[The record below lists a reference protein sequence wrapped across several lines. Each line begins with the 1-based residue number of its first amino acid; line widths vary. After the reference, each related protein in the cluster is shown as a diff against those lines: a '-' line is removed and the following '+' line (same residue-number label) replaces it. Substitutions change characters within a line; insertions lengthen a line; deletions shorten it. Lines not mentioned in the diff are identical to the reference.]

1 MPGRAFRIRLTELD
15 ASAISGKVDV
25 REKVPVR
32 IGGDARMISWAS
44 RGDTKW
50 VASSA
55 TIRSVHRIAHARAL
69 PTIRWA
75 VTAGLKKV
83 ANTIATDDWTRAAVL

>member
-1 MPGRAFRIRLTELD
+1 MAEFD

-32 IGGDARMISWAS
+32 IGGNARMISWAT
-44 RGDTKW
+44 RGDPKW
-50 VASSA
+50 VAGSTAIWS
-55 TIRSVHRIAHARAL
+55 IYRIAHARAL

-83 ANTIATDDWTRAAVL
+83 ANTVATDDWTRAAVL